1 MKACNQQQWL
11 INQIQDKRQYEKI
24 LKMKEKIESNGD
36 QLCAVTGDI
45 KWDIRVKDENERQF
59 QKTAKY
65 KQQLDE
71 FVKSENIRI

>member
-1 MKACNQQQWL
+1 
-11 INQIQDKRQYEKI
+11 
-24 LKMKEKIESNGD
+24 MKEKIESNGD

-65 KQQLDE
+65 KQ
-71 FVKSENIRI
+71 